1 MADSTSTSTKAD
13 ATFYE
18 NLEKFLDKFLDK
30 KLKPLESKISVMQQK
45 QDIFSKDVMSQLQ
58 KIQRLSDDL
67 TDEQESAARRFKDE
81 IYKVHDTLDDLT
93 EAISDAKSY
102 SRDNLDECDGI
113 KDKVIK
119 IHKHLKVREVTGGHG
134 HDPEV
139 TVVATVAAVDSLKE
153 VIVPD
158 LQVIKKLVKSRT
170 SPKRKKRGGGS
181 GSGFKSLGSASSS
194 DIEADDVMDQNIS
207 TLTSDINEFNDKI
220 NKMENIKVEKV
231 ISDNPEKMNNT
242 VL

>member
-1 MADSTSTSTKAD
+1 
-13 ATFYE
+13 
-18 NLEKFLDKFLDK
+18 
-30 KLKPLESKISVMQQK
+30 MQQK

-119 IHKHLKVREVTGGHG
+119 IHKHLKIREVTGGHS
-134 HDPEV
+134 DPDV
-139 TVVATVAAVDSLKE
+139 AIVATVKAVDSLKE

-158 LQVIKKLVKSRT
+158 LQVIKKL
-170 SPKRKKRGGGS
+170 
-181 GSGFKSLGSASSS
+181 L
-194 DIEADDVMDQNIS
+194 
-207 TLTSDINEFNDKI
+207 
-220 NKMENIKVEKV
+220 
-231 ISDNPEKMNNT
+231 